1 MGENF
6 RLNYVVIMNS
16 GIRLAHKRVHVLSMC
31 WLQDRVLF
39 HQASL
44 NARCSDASTNSITGF
59 EMWIYLNSQFPSSKW
74 GHWSCLPQSTTMCGN
89 QGNRQSLL
97 GLLLLSLKVQLP
109 PNFIQWIITKQLSY
123 DRNYASNTKSKR
135 TSLLLWAQNLVLK
148 LTPPNKESTDTFLE
162 STHLAYH
169 SLLKNH

>member
-16 GIRLAHKRVHVLSMC
+16 GIRLAYKRVYVLSMC
-31 WLQDRVLF
+31 VGYKTAYYF
-39 HQASL
+39 IKPSL
-44 NARCSDASTNSITGF
+44 NARCSGCKYKLDYRIWNVN
-59 EMWIYLNSQFPSSKW
+59 LPNSQFPSSKW

-123 DRNYASNTKSKR
+123 DRNYASTQSQKR
-135 TSLLLWAQNLVLK
+135 TSLPLSGSK
-148 LTPPNKESTDTFLE
+148 SGLE
-162 STHLAYH
+162 VNS
-169 SLLKNH
+169 S